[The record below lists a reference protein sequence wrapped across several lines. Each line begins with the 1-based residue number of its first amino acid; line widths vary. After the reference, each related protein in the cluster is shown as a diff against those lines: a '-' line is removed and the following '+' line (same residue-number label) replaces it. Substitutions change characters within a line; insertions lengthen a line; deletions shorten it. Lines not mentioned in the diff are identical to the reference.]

1 MKKITLTLSS
11 LAFVVLFWY
20 ILGNFF
26 VLKDEQKGS
35 SNPKLQCVSY
45 APFGKDDSPFMMDK
59 GLVISEDLIRNDLQL
74 LSKYTDCIRTYSTVG
89 LEMIPKIARENNLKM
104 LMGAW
109 INGDEKPTRKEI
121 DTLIKLTNENKDI
134 VKAVIV
140 GNEALLR
147 GDLSDKKLYEYI
159 KEVKAALPDV
169 RVTYADVWEYWLKYP
184 NIKEVTDFVTIHILP
199 YWEDD
204 TMNIEKAI
212 AHLAEKRTE
221 VEHELKTSD
230 ILIGETGWPSEGRMR
245 EDALPSKT
253 NQAMFVR
260 EFVKLAQ
267 EKNWNYNI
275 IEAFDQP
282 WKRQSEG
289 AVGGYW
295 GFFDKDRIDKH
306 VFTGDVSDFPN
317 YRYLGFGS
325 LLLVLGFS
333 LLLRNSTISTKKVVL
348 FSAVNTLFAILYM
361 LQMEQFNITV
371 RTSGEIVWATLVL
384 LTHISIYY
392 FVLSS
397 IATNTKPQV
406 LGIRQILKEKHLN
419 SNTLPM
425 LMFYSSF
432 IFVLISTIILA
443 FEGRYRNFE
452 VYIFAISAIS
462 FVLLYGGRFA
472 NMQFKAFEKLS
483 AIILLIT
490 AGISFYNEGSLNI
503 FSNVWVAIALV
514 FTYILFVGSK
524 NSSFGELRN
533 IIKYI
538 VIFFIFSIALR
549 YGIIAD
555 KEIIAQCHLNDDTL
569 LCGFKNGIGYWGY
582 IGVFG
587 VIAICFAL
595 LTLFINNRKFLLTAL
610 FTSVFAIMMFNTYV
624 GSIAFIIVIMMLCKE
639 ENLKALNS

>member
-11 LAFVVLFWY
+11 LLIVVLFWY
-20 ILGNFF
+20 ILGNGFS
-26 VLKDEQKGS
+26 LKDTNTNS
-35 SNPKLQCVSY
+35 FSKLQCVSY

-59 GLVISEDLIRNDLQL
+59 GLVISDELVRKDLQL

-121 DTLIKLTNENKDI
+121 DTLIKLATENKDI

-159 KEVKAALPDV
+159 KEVKTALPDTK
-169 RVTYADVWEYWLKYP
+169 VTYADVWEYWLKYP
-184 NIKEVTDFVTIHILP
+184 HIKDVTDFVTIHILP

-204 TMNIEKAI
+204 PMEINSAI
-212 AHLAEKRTE
+212 KHLANVRIE
-221 VEHELKTSD
+221 VESILKTSD

-253 NQAMFVR
+253 NQALFVR
-260 EFVKLAQ
+260 EFVKLAE

-282 WKRQSEG
+282 WKRLSEG

-295 GFFDKDRIDKH
+295 GFFDKDRLDKN
-306 VFTGDVSDFPN
+306 VFKGDVSNFPN
-317 YRYLGFGS
+317 YKYLGFGS
-325 LLLVLGFS
+325 ILLVLVFS
-333 LLLRNSTISTKKVVL
+333 LLLRNSTISTQKVVL
-348 FSAVNTLFAILYM
+348 FTFINTLFAILYM

-371 RTSGEIVWATLVL
+371 RTSGEITWATLVL
-384 LTHISIYY
+384 LTHLALYY
-392 FVLSS
+392 LVLSN
-397 IATNTKPQV
+397 IANNSKPTIV
-406 LGIRQILKEKHLN
+406 PIREILKEKHVN
-419 SNTLPM
+419 VNTLPM
-425 LMFYSSF
+425 ILFYTSF

-462 FVLLYGGRFA
+462 FVLLYGGRFG
-472 NMQFKAFEKLS
+472 NMEFKAFEKLS
-483 AIILLIT
+483 FLILLVT
-490 AGISFYNEGSLNI
+490 SGISYYNEGSLNL
-503 FSNVWVAIALV
+503 FSDIWIAIALI
-514 FTYILFVGSK
+514 FTFILFRGSN
-524 NSSFGELRN
+524 NSSFSELKN

-538 VIFFIFSIALR
+538 VIFFAVTISLR
-549 YGIIAD
+549 YGFIAN
-555 KEIIAQCHLNDDTL
+555 KEIIAQCHLDDDTL
-569 LCGFKNGIGYWGY
+569 VCGIKNAIGYWGY
-582 IGVFG
+582 VGVFG
-587 VIAICFAL
+587 VIAIIISTIAL
-595 LTLFINNRKFLLTAL
+595 FVNNKKFGIIAL
-610 FTSVFAIMMFNTYV
+610 FTSIFAIMMFNTYV
-624 GSIAFIIVIMMLCKE
+624 GSIAFILILMILCKE

>member
-1 MKKITLTLSS
+1 MRKITLTLSS

-147 GDLSDKKLYEYI
+147 GDLSDKRLYEYI

-184 NIKEVTDFVTIHILP
+184 NIREVTDFVTIHILP

-212 AHLAEKRTE
+212 EHLANTRKK
-221 VEHELKTSD
+221 VEDELKTSD

-325 LLLVLGFS
+325 ILLVLGFS
-333 LLLRNSTISTKKVVL
+333 LLLRNSTVSKGKLIL
-348 FSAVNTLFAILYM
+348 FTAVNTLFAILYM

-384 LTHISIYY
+384 ITHISIYY

-425 LMFYSSF
+425 VMFYSSF

-483 AIILLIT
+483 AIVLLIT
-490 AGISFYNEGSLNI
+490 TGISFYNEGSLNI
-503 FSNVWVAIALV
+503 FSNIWLIIALV

-524 NSSFGELRN
+524 NSSFGELKN

-555 KEIIAQCHLNDDTL
+555 KEIIAQCHLNGDTL

-624 GSIAFIIVIMMLCKE
+624 GSIAFIIIIMMLCKE

>member
-11 LAFVVLFWY
+11 LAIVVLFWY

-26 VLKDEQKGS
+26 VLKD
-35 SNPKLQCVSY
+35 NPSTFSKLQCVSY

-109 INGDEKPTRKEI
+109 VNGDEKPTRKEI
-121 DTLIKLTNENKDI
+121 DTLIKLATENKDI
-134 VKAVIV
+134 VKAVVV

-147 GDLSDKKLYEYI
+147 GDLSDKRLYEYI
-159 KEVKAALPDV
+159 KEVKAALPDTK
-169 RVTYADVWEYWLKYP
+169 VTYADVWEYWLKYP
-184 NIKEVTDFVTIHILP
+184 NIREVTDFVTIHILP

-204 TMNIEKAI
+204 PMNITSAI
-212 AHLAEKRTE
+212 KHLADVREE
-221 VEHELKTSD
+221 VEAILKD
-230 ILIGETGWPSEGRMR
+230 KNILIGETGWPSEGRMR

-253 NQAMFVR
+253 NQAIFVR
-260 EFVKLAQ
+260 EFVKLAK

-295 GFFDKDRIDKH
+295 GFFDKDRADKH
-306 VFTGDVSDFPN
+306 VLSGDVSDFPN

-325 LLLVLGFS
+325 ILLVLGFS
-333 LLLRNSTISTKKVVL
+333 LLLRNSTISKRKMVL
-348 FSAVNTLFAILYM
+348 FTVINTLFAILYM

-392 FVLSS
+392 FALLH
-397 IATNTKPQV
+397 IARDTKPQII
-406 LGIRQILKEKHLN
+406 GIRQILKEKHLN
-419 SNTLPM
+419 SDTLPM
-425 LMFYSSF
+425 VMFYSSF

-443 FEGRYRNFE
+443 FEGRYRIFE

-462 FVLLYGGRFA
+462 FVLLYAGRFA
-472 NMQFKAFEKLS
+472 NMEFRAFEKLS

-490 AGISFYNEGSLNI
+490 TGVSFYNEGSLNI
-503 FSNVWVAIALV
+503 FSNVWIIIALI
-514 FTYILFVGSK
+514 FTYILFRGSR
-524 NSSFGELRN
+524 NSSLSELKHLV
-533 IIKYI
+533 KYI

-555 KEIIAQCHLNDDTL
+555 KDIIAQCHLNADTL
-569 LCGFKNGIGYWGY
+569 LCGFKNQVGYLGY

-587 VIAICFAL
+587 IIAICIAIL
-595 LTLFINNRKFLLTAL
+595 ALFINNKKFILVSL

-624 GSIAFIIVIMMLCKE
+624 GSIAFILTAIILCKE
-639 ENLKALNS
+639 KNLKALNS

>member
-11 LAFVVLFWY
+11 LAIVVLFWY

-26 VLKDEQKGS
+26 GLKDNS
-35 SNPKLQCVSY
+35 SSFSKLQCVSY

-74 LSKYTDCIRTYSTVG
+74 LSKYTNCIRTYSTVG
-89 LEMIPKIARENNLKM
+89 LEMIPKIARENNLTM

-109 INGDEKPTRKEI
+109 VNGDEKPTRKEI
-121 DTLIKLTNENKDI
+121 DTLIKLATENKDI

-147 GDLSDKKLYEYI
+147 GDLSDKRLYEYI
-159 KEVKAALPDV
+159 KEVKTALPDTK
-169 RVTYADVWEYWLKYP
+169 VTYADVWEYWLKYP
-184 NIKEVTDFVTIHILP
+184 NIREVTDFVTIHILP

-204 TMNIEKAI
+204 PMEINSAI
-212 AHLAEKRTE
+212 KHLANVREE
-221 VEHELKTSD
+221 VEAILKD
-230 ILIGETGWPSEGRMR
+230 KNILIGETGWPSEGRMR

-253 NQAMFVR
+253 NQAIFVR

-306 VFTGDVSDFPN
+306 VFAGDVSDFPN

-325 LLLVLGFS
+325 ILLVLGFS
-333 LLLRNSTISTKKVVL
+333 LLLRNSTISKRKLVL
-348 FSAVNTLFAILYM
+348 FTFINTLFAILYM

-392 FVLSS
+392 FVLLH
-397 IATNTKPQV
+397 IARDTKPQII
-406 LGIRQILKEKHLN
+406 GIREILKEKHLN
-419 SNTLPM
+419 SDTLPM
-425 LMFYSSF
+425 VIFYSSF

-462 FVLLYGGRFA
+462 FVLLYAGRFA
-472 NMQFKAFEKLS
+472 NMEFRAFEKLS
-483 AIILLIT
+483 SIILLIT

-503 FSNVWVAIALV
+503 FSNVWIIIALT
-514 FTYILFVGSK
+514 FTYILFRGSK
-524 NSSFGELRN
+524 NSSLSELKHLV
-533 IIKYI
+533 KYI
-538 VIFFIFSIALR
+538 AIFFIFSIALR

-555 KEIIAQCHLNDDTL
+555 KDIIAQCHVNEDTL
-569 LCGFKNGIGYWGY
+569 LCGFKNEIGYWGY

-587 VIAICFAL
+587 IIAICLSA
-595 LTLFINNRKFLLTAL
+595 LTLFIKNKKFSLIAL
-610 FTSVFAIMMFNTYV
+610 FASVFAIMMFNTYV

>member
-11 LAFVVLFWY
+11 LAIVVLFWY

-26 VLKDEQKGS
+26 VLKDEQKGA

-59 GLVISEDLIRNDLQL
+59 GLIISEELIRNDLQL
-74 LSKYTDCIRTYSTVG
+74 LSKYTSCIRTYSTVG
-89 LEMIPKIARENNLKM
+89 LEMIPKIARENNLTM

-109 INGDEKPTRKEI
+109 VNGDEKPTRKEI

-159 KEVKAALPDV
+159 KEVKTALPDTK
-169 RVTYADVWEYWLKYP
+169 VTYADVWEYWLKYP
-184 NIKEVTDFVTIHILP
+184 NIREVTDFVTIHILP

-204 TMNIEKAI
+204 PMEINSAI
-212 AHLAEKRTE
+212 KHLAAVREE
-221 VEHELKTSD
+221 VEAILKD
-230 ILIGETGWPSEGRMR
+230 KNILIGETGWPSEGRMR

-253 NQAMFVR
+253 NQAIFVR

-317 YRYLGFGS
+317 YKYLGFGS
-325 LLLVLGFS
+325 ILLVLGFS
-333 LLLRNSTISTKKVVL
+333 LLLRNSTISKRKVLL
-348 FSAVNTLFAILYM
+348 FSFINTLFAILYM

-384 LTHISIYY
+384 LTNISIYY
-392 FVLSS
+392 FVLFH
-397 IATNTKPQV
+397 IAKDTKPQII
-406 LGIRQILKEKHLN
+406 GIREILKEKHLN
-419 SNTLPM
+419 LDTLPM
-425 LMFYSSF
+425 VMFYSSF

-452 VYIFAISAIS
+452 IYIFAISAIS
-462 FVLLYGGRFA
+462 FILLYGGRFA
-472 NMQFKAFEKLS
+472 NMEFRAFEKLS
-483 AIILLIT
+483 AIILLLT
-490 AGISFYNEGSLNI
+490 TGISFYNEGSLNI
-503 FSNVWVAIALV
+503 FSNVWIIIALI
-514 FTYILFVGSK
+514 FTYILFIGSK
-524 NSSFGELRN
+524 NSSFGELKN

-538 VIFFIFSIALR
+538 AIFFIFSISLR

-555 KEIIAQCHLNDDTL
+555 KDIIAQCHLDDETL
-569 LCGFKNGIGYWGY
+569 LCGFKDAIGYWGY

-587 VIAICFAL
+587 VIAICFSI
-595 LTLFINNRKFLLTAL
+595 LTLFISNKKFGLIAL

-624 GSIAFIIVIMMLCKE
+624 GSIAFIIVIMLLCKE
-639 ENLKALNS
+639 ENLKVLNS

>member
-1 MKKITLTLSS
+1 MKKISLTLAS
-11 LAFVVLFWY
+11 LVTVVLFWY
-20 ILGNFF
+20 ILGNGFT
-26 VLKDEQKGS
+26 LKDTNKNAFS
-35 SNPKLQCVSY
+35 KLQCVSY

-59 GLVISEDLIRNDLQL
+59 GLVISEDLIRNDLKL

-89 LEMIPKIARENNLKM
+89 LEMLPKIVRENNLKM

-121 DTLIKLTNENKDI
+121 DTLIKLANENKDI
-134 VKAVIV
+134 VNAVIV

-159 KEVKAALPDV
+159 KEVKTALPDTK
-169 RVTYADVWEYWLKYP
+169 VTYADVWEYWLKYP
-184 NIKEVTDFVTIHILP
+184 HIKDVTDFVTIHILP

-204 TMNIEKAI
+204 TMNIKEAIKHLTETREK
-212 AHLAEKRTE
+212 

-253 NQAMFVR
+253 NQALFVR

-267 EKNWNYNI
+267 ERNWNYNI

-282 WKRQSEG
+282 WKRLSEG

-295 GFFDKDRIDKH
+295 GFFDKDRLDKN
-306 VFTGDVSDFPN
+306 VFKGDVSDFPN

-325 LLLVLGFS
+325 ILLVLVFS
-333 LLLRNSTISTKKVVL
+333 LLLKNSTISTKKVVL
-348 FSAVNTLFAILYM
+348 FTFINTLFAILYM

-371 RTSGEIVWATLVL
+371 RTSGEITWATLVL
-384 LTHISIYY
+384 LTHLALYY
-392 FVLSS
+392 LVLSN
-397 IATNTKPQV
+397 IANNSKPAIV
-406 LGIRQILKEKHLN
+406 PIREILKEKHIN
-419 SNTLPM
+419 ANTLPM
-425 LMFYSSF
+425 ILFYSSF

-462 FVLLYGGRFA
+462 FVLLYGGRFG
-472 NMQFKAFEKLS
+472 NMGFKAFEKLS
-483 AIILLIT
+483 FLILLVT
-490 AGISFYNEGSLNI
+490 SGISYYNEGSLNI
-503 FSNVWVAIALV
+503 YSNVWIVIALI
-514 FTYILFVGSK
+514 FTFILFRGSN
-524 NSSFGELRN
+524 NSSFAELKN

-538 VIFFIFSIALR
+538 VIFFAVTISLR
-549 YGIIAD
+549 YGFIAN
-555 KEIIAQCHLNDDTL
+555 KEIITQCHLNDDTL
-569 LCGFKNGIGYWGY
+569 ICGIKDAIGYWGY

-587 VIAICFAL
+587 VIAIIVSIIAL
-595 LTLFINNRKFLLTAL
+595 FVRNKKFGIITL
-610 FTSVFAIMMFNTYV
+610 FTSIFAIMMFNTYV
-624 GSIAFIIVIMMLCKE
+624 GSIAFILILMILCKE